1 MSESSRRKQLDPNF
15 GKTKL
20 TTADE
25 VIAFLIEEQG
35 QDAIVAVLSM
45 LEMALSS
52 NGIPGITALI
62 PKNEGYFGLQ
72 FVEPAIAPDPKIRKF
87 LSQCT
92 FPQVRAFILWPR
104 AGSEC
109 AWFAMELSEVEVLKK
124 KLVLKLDDN

>member
-1 MSESSRRKQLDPNF
+1 MSESSRRKNLDPNF

-20 TTADE
+20 TTAEE
-25 VIAFLIEEQG
+25 VIGFLVEGQG

-62 PKNEGYFGLQ
+62 PKNEGYFGLR
-72 FVEPAIAPDPKIRKF
+72 FVEMAIAPDPKIKKF

-104 AGSEC
+104 SGSEC
-109 AWFAMELSEVEVLKK
+109 TWFAMELSEVEELKK
-124 KLVLKLDDN
+124 KLELMLDNN